1 LIGYHMELFSF
12 TLIAWEYIK
21 PLNYEVIKLNF
32 DFSKAQKIKLLID
45 ESVLKYLHRA
55 LQIDPESIKRLEHG
69 KNKVVCLNIYFF
81 KCQNS
86 GLCLI

>member
-1 LIGYHMELFSF
+1 MELFSL

-21 PLNYEVIKLNF
+21 PVNYEVIKLNF

-69 KNKVVCLNIYFF
+69 KKRLFALIFIFLNVKILVYA
-81 KCQNS
+81 
-86 GLCLI
+86 